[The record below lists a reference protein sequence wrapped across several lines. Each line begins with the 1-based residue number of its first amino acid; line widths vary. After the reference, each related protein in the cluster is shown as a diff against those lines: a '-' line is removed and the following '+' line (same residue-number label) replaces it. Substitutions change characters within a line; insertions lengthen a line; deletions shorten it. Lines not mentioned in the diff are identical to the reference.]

1 MCSRCYHVAVL
12 CYTALWVGVRGLI
25 NDSQAIQDFL
35 TDYNRKAAEVMYEY
49 AEASWTFNT
58 NITDYN
64 QKMMLDLQLKAD
76 KFSQDASRNASQ
88 YNLTVMSQSDRRQ
101 FIKIMDIGTAAQTN
115 ETKMIRLNKITSD
128 MESIYSTA
136 TVCLNKTNC
145 VPLDP

>member
-35 TDYNRKAAEVMYEY
+35 TDYNREAAEVMYEY

-64 QKMMLDLQLKAD
+64 QKIMVKYGIYLSGMW
-76 KFSQDASRNASQ
+76 SQF
-88 YNLTVMSQSDRRQ
+88 
-101 FIKIMDIGTAAQTN
+101 FIIN
-115 ETKMIRLNKITSD
+115 N
-128 MESIYSTA
+128 
-136 TVCLNKTNC
+136 
-145 VPLDP
+145 